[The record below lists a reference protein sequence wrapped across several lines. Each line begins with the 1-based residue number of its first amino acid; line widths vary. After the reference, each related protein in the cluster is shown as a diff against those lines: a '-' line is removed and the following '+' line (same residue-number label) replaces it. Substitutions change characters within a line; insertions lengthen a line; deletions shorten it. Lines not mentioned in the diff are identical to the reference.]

1 MQTKLAAVVVGLFL
15 LPAQAQLP
23 TAREEIQVTLVE
35 VPVNVVDRNG
45 EPVRGLTTANFELF
59 DNGQRRAITHFD
71 VIDLAGGAPKKE
83 SAGLSGAAAARNFLL
98 LFDLSNSAPGTLT
111 RAREAAR
118 TFVSGA
124 ALEGDRIAV
133 ATFTAET
140 GVHMTTSFTTDR
152 KLVSAAIATLGAPKY
167 FQPVDPLLL
176 SAIEMHEAADLA
188 EASSRPNDQYV
199 AEVARMQARMLDRSA
214 NDVQMQFIRRT
225 LDGYAD
231 LAHVLDR
238 VPGRKQVILLTEG
251 FDAKLLHGRES
262 IAGEQ
267 ARDEQR
273 MIEAGEV
280 WRVDNDNRYGN
291 AQTAGELR
299 GMIEMCRRA
308 DVVLHAIDVRG
319 IRVSGAEV
327 RDVGAKSNES
337 LFLLT
342 HDTGGM
348 VFKNANSLDED
359 FRRLL
364 RSQEVVYI
372 LGFQAPSRA
381 AGKFHELRVKL
392 VNAPSARALH
402 RAGYFE
408 SSPAL
413 TPVERTLTAA
423 EIITHQIPVS
433 DVGVR
438 TLATPFPRRDGRA
451 QVPVIVEID
460 GPSVMR
466 AAKGNQIQSELFIYA
481 FDEKDTIRDFVH
493 QPIGLDVVKL
503 RDRLQ
508 RGVRVYET
516 LMLAP
521 GRYSVRTLVRAG
533 NQPLHGY
540 NSTVIDVPSYEQ
552 AAVLG
557 GFAVDDKPGEW
568 VPVKPP
574 ERQGVPHEYPFLID
588 GAMLVPAAAPVF
600 RSGVTARFGLYVGNL
615 PAKTLNVAAAV
626 NGRETPVRIAARSTG
641 PDGTA
646 KLLIDFVPPPLPPGE
661 YELTLRV
668 PDLESTG
675 RNVAVVSFAIQ

>member
-1 MQTKLAAVVVGLFL
+1 VQTKLAAVVVGLFL

-176 SAIEMHEAADLA
+176 TAIEMHEAADLA

-199 AEVARMQARMLDRSA
+199 AEVTRMQARMLDRSA
-214 NDVQMQFIRRT
+214 NDVQLQFIRRT

-291 AQTAGELR
+291 AQTADELR

-392 VNAPSARALH
+392 VNVPSARALH

-481 FDEKDTIRDFVH
+481 FDEKNAIRDFIH
-493 QPIGLDVVKL
+493 QPIGLDLAKL

-508 RGVRVYET
+508 QRGIRVYET
-516 LMLAP
+516 LMLPP
-521 GRYSVRTLVRAG
+521 GRYSIRTLVRAG
-533 NQPLHGY
+533 AQALSGY
-540 NSTVIDVPSYEQ
+540 DDTTIDVPSYDQ
-552 AAVLG
+552 SAVLG
-557 GFAVDDKPGEW
+557 VTAIDQKPGEW

-574 ERQGVPHEYPFLID
+574 DRQGVPSEYPFLID
-588 GAMLVPAAAPVF
+588 GAMLVPAAAPVL
-600 RSGVTARFGLYVGNL
+600 RPGVATRFGLYVWR
-615 PAKTLNVAAAV
+615 ADAANVAAAIA
-626 NGRETPVRIAARSTG
+626 GRETPVKIAARTMAQ
-641 PDGTA
+641 DGTA
-646 KLLIDFVPPPLPPGE
+646 KLLLDFVPPELPPGD
-661 YELTLRV
+661 YVLTLHV
-668 PDLESTG
+668 PDAST
-675 RNVAVVSFAIQ
+675 RSVAEVPFAVH